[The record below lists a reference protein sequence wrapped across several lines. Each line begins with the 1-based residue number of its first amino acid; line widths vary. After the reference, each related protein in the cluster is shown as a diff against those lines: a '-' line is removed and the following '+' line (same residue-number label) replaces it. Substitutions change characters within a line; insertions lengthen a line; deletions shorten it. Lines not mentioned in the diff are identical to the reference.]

1 MPVAKFSQEFY
12 KRFGDKATDELVD
25 CLNTIESG
33 YRAEIRDL
41 FDAQFERYRELFER
55 RLTETRGEL
64 REDMASLRGG
74 MASLRAEVRLD
85 IGNLRSEMLKWNLLL
100 WAPVTLAV
108 IGLYFR

>member
-1 MPVAKFSQEFY
+1 MPVAKFSHEFY

-55 RLTETRGEL
+55 RLTETKAEIRQEIATS
-64 REDMASLRGG
+64 RHEIAT
-74 MASLRAEVRLD
+74 LRA
-85 IGNLRSEMLKWNLLL
+85 EMLKWTVAM
-100 WAPVTLAV
+100 WVPVTLAV
-108 IGLYFR
+108 LGLYFR